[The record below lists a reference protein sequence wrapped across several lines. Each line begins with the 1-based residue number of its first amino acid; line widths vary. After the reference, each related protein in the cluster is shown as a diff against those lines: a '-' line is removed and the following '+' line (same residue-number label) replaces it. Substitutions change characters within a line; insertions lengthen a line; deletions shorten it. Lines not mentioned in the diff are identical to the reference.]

1 MAVYTG
7 TRSDFDELRSGVDS
21 SGPSAAFR
29 VAAGQLSYG
38 ALTAGD
44 SDWYELRLDA
54 PGSYR
59 LVLSNDPDN
68 ALPQQTA
75 WDSTTVGLRVRVV
88 GSDGLPAAG
97 WGTATVSDFQD
108 GAIGFVWTGSAS
120 SGLYVRI
127 DNPYG
132 TPAHYVLT
140 LESQGAA
147 SGGTITGTLGIDE
160 LIGGS
165 GTDALRSSDGDDR
178 LDGGTGN
185 DTLVGGFGRDL
196 ARYAGASG
204 AVQVDLSAGTATGA
218 AGNDTLTGIEDLI
231 GSAFGDRLVGND
243 DDNRLDGGAG
253 DDTLSGGAGA
263 DRLDGGAGDEVID
276 GGEGRDTA
284 RFLVRR
290 ADATIAYDAASGEL
304 RVTAPG
310 LGTDRLRNVEVLQF
324 TDADVPTAPY
334 VDRTA
339 PAVAQWDPAAG
350 ATTVRTDATL
360 TATFSEPVLR
370 GSGKVRLTTAAGET
384 VAVYDVWT
392 SPELQLGAGALT
404 VDPAVNLR
412 GSTGYRLAIDAG
424 AYVDAAGL
432 PLPATVLSFT
442 TAAALPEI
450 SIADARAD
458 ERDGSLR
465 FVVTLSEPL
474 TTRLIFAASVADAR
488 AATVDADYIPVAGG
502 LVFEP
507 GVTRVEFRVP
517 LINDAIW
524 EPTEAVVVQLGPP
537 SQGTL
542 GRATARGEVID
553 DDGPAAG
560 TDTLLPLQWP
570 IFGGAGADVLPVWA
584 DHRGAGVRIGLLD
597 QGIDATS
604 SDLVG
609 AIDLARGRRVADTLL
624 PGGAPP
630 TADDLHGT
638 AAAGVIAARSGNGG
652 LVGVAFDATLVS
664 YASSLDDTLGAAG
677 IAAVYR
683 DAADLDVLLQNWG
696 GGLRAPALRPWAF
709 LDTPR
714 DASWAAALDALAT
727 LAATGRHG
735 LGTVVVQPAG
745 NGWGG
750 ADDTNLHALQNN
762 RHVITVA
769 STDAAGRPTAIGSG
783 GASILV
789 AAPGG
794 GGTDAASEL
803 AVVDRSGD
811 AGYAAGDTA
820 LVRGVALGAPVVAG
834 IVAVM
839 VQARP
844 DLGWRDVQQILA
856 MTARRAAEDTLA
868 WNDNGATH
876 WNGGGLHIDAGGSV
890 GFGLVDARAAVRL
903 AESWAATPLTSATL
917 RTVSASMAQVQDIPD
932 GGGRLEQHVT
942 VADDVQVE
950 RAEVAV
956 RISHERAADLALVL
970 RSPAGTESTLLA
982 RLDANLGSPYSSG
995 QQDIDFTFT
1004 TVLPLGERAAGRW
1017 TLAISDGPVEATG
1030 MLQSWTLTVLGAPVS
1045 ADDTHV
1051 YTDEYA
1057 ASVARGAARAAL
1069 ADTGGHDTLNAAATS
1084 TANRIDLTP
1093 GGSTSR
1099 LGGQALA
1106 VAAGT
1111 VIEDA
1116 WGGDGDDVM
1125 VGNDAANHL
1134 HGQRGND
1141 RLTGGAGDDVL
1152 DGGAGLDTVAMA
1164 GLRGTLVL
1172 GRSGSDWTLADRT
1185 GSGGSDRLAGVERVQ
1200 FGDMGVALDVG
1211 VDGHAGQ
1218 VAQIIRALFGA
1229 GTLNTRPYVGVGLT
1243 LLDGGMSYADLVAL
1257 AIGTDVFAQLAGSRG
1272 NADFVKLVYRNV
1284 VGVAPGAADLAYF
1297 TGLLDSGAHTQ
1308 ASLGVLA
1315 AQVDLNTQSVELLG
1329 LASTGIEYT
1338 PA

>member
-21 SGPSAAFR
+21 SAPSSAYR

-44 SDWYELRLDA
+44 TDWYELRLDA
-54 PGSYR
+54 PGAYR

-75 WDSTTVGLRVRVV
+75 WDFTAVSLRVRIV

-97 WGTATVSDFQD
+97 WGTATVADFQD

-147 SGGTITGTLGIDE
+147 SGGTITGTLGSDE

-165 GTDALRSSDGDDR
+165 GNDALQASEGDDR
-178 LDGGTGN
+178 LDGGPGN
-185 DTLVGGFGRDL
+185 DTLGGGLGRDL
-196 ARYAGASG
+196 ARYAGAPG
-204 AVQVDLSAGTATGA
+204 AVQVDLSAGTVTGA
-218 AGNDTLTGIEDLI
+218 AGNDTLSGIEDVI
-231 GSAFGDRLVGND
+231 GSAFADRLVGND

-253 DDTLSGGAGA
+253 DD
-263 DRLDGGAGDEVID
+263 VID

-310 LGTDRLRNVEVLQF
+310 LGIDRLRNVELLQF
-324 TDADVPTAPY
+324 TDADVATAPY

-350 ATTVRTDATL
+350 ATTVRTDATV

-392 SPELQLGAGALT
+392 SPELQLGAGTLS
-404 VDPAVNLR
+404 VDPTTNLR

-442 TAAALPEI
+442 TAAALPEV
-450 SIADARAD
+450 SIADARAN

-474 TTRLIFAASVADAR
+474 TTRLIFAASVSDAR
-488 AATVDADYIPVAGG
+488 AATVDADYTPVAGG

-507 GVTRVEFRVP
+507 GVTQVEFRVP

-524 EPTEAVVVQLGPP
+524 EPTEAVYVQLGPP

-542 GRATARGEVID
+542 GRATARGEIVD

-560 TDTLLPLQWP
+560 TDALLPLQWP
-570 IFGGAGADVLPVWA
+570 MFGGAGAGVLPVWA
-584 DHRGAGVRIGLLD
+584 DYRGAGVRIGLLD

-609 AIDLARGRRVADTLL
+609 AVDLARGRRVTDTLL
-624 PGGAPP
+624 PGGSPP

-714 DASWAAALDALAT
+714 DASWAAALEALAT

-769 STDAAGRPTAIGSG
+769 FTDAAGRPTAIGSG

-794 GGTDAASEL
+794 GGTGAASEL

-811 AGYAAGDTA
+811 AGHAAGDVA

-834 IVAVM
+834 IVALM
-839 VQARP
+839 LQARP

-856 MTARRAAEDTLA
+856 MSARRTAEDTLA
-868 WNDNGATH
+868 WNENGATH
-876 WNGGGLHIDAGGSV
+876 WNGGGLHIDAGGAV

-903 AESWAATPLTSATL
+903 AESWAATPMTSATL
-917 RTVSASMAQVQDIPD
+917 RTVSASMAQVQEIPD
-932 GGGRLEQHVT
+932 GGGRVEQRVT
-942 VADDVQVE
+942 VADDLQVE
-950 RAEVAV
+950 RVEVAV
-956 RISHERAADLALVL
+956 RITHERAADLALVL

-982 RLDANLGSPYSSG
+982 RLDPNLVSPFASG

-1004 TVLPLGERAAGRW
+1004 TVLPLGERAAGTW
-1017 TLAISDGPVEATG
+1017 TLMVSDGFIEATG
-1030 MLQSWTLTVLGAPVS
+1030 ALQSWTLTVLGAPVS
-1045 ADDTHV
+1045 ADDSYV

-1057 ASVARGAARAAL
+1057 ASVSRGAARATL

-1084 TANRIDLTP
+1084 TPNRIDLTP
-1093 GGSTSR
+1093 GGSGSR
-1099 LGGQALA
+1099 LGTQALA

-1141 RLTGGAGDDVL
+1141 RLNGGAGDDVL
-1152 DGGAGLDTVAMA
+1152 DGGAGLDTVAVA

-1172 GRSGSDWTLADRT
+1172 GHSGSDWTLADRSGSI
-1185 GSGGSDRLAGVERVQ
+1185 GSGGTDRLVAVERVQ
-1200 FGDMGVALDVG
+1200 FSDMGVALDVG

-1229 GTLNTRPYVGVGLT
+1229 ETLKTRPYVGIGLT

-1284 VGVAPGAADLAYF
+1284 VGAAPGAADLAYF
-1297 TGLLDSGAHTQ
+1297 TGLLDSGAYTQ
-1308 ASLGVLA
+1308 ASLGALA

-1329 LASTGIEYT
+1329 LASTGLEYT